1 MTQTSEVT
9 PPSPSLS
16 TTSFISSISWTKKTP
31 NELIPMLKNAYDTL
45 KDKERGLLDLRLA
58 AEIGKS
64 LLENNK
70 TLKSNYQDLLNTPYP
85 TPTNSTSLVHN
96 DMMHSQE
103 FESELNYI
111 PVNRTREA
119 LVEMLEKQNHDLSL
133 QLEESLINQ
142 DKLDRK
148 ATKKTRQLKTE
159 VDFLQSS
166 LDQATRKIQEL
177 EEFRRKKTLTK
188 EGGIDETW
196 SDQHDQCV
204 ETFIS
209 QLKQENEQLTQ
220 SKQELEK
227 NLTNSLQDLR
237 TLKQQCQ
244 QFQFTAEGHEQLKQ
258 SFEAQ
263 NLHIQELK
271 QSLEDHRL
279 LFSRLRDRGIDIP
292 STFNSSIDGESTD
305 DDDVNKYNLSSEL
318 ENAWF
323 KHQTSPVSSWSDA
336 SSIFQPFQAIYN
348 QLPNVDSALESI
360 ILKAGVVEKDAL
372 DDALSLIG
380 RLEDEYDHQK
390 FLQEKRHIYCK
401 QDYEQKLETDYD
413 SYYEDTSFDEKTDDT
428 IKSILYS
435 TWRWFRFLIVMTI
448 AIFLSLKQGPNG
460 L

>member
-1 MTQTSEVT
+1 MAS
-9 PPSPSLS
+9 
-16 TTSFISSISWTKKTP
+16 
-31 NELIPMLKNAYDTL
+31 
-45 KDKERGLLDLRLA
+45 LLDLRLA

-85 TPTNSTSLVHN
+85 TPTNSTSLVRN

-103 FESELNYI
+103 FENELNYI

-133 QLEESLINQ
+133 QLEEALISQ

-148 ATKKTRQLKTE
+148 STKKTRQLKTE
-159 VDFLQSS
+159 LDFLQSS
-166 LDQATRKIQEL
+166 LDEATQKIQEL

-188 EGGIDETW
+188 EGTDETW

-209 QLKQENEQLTQ
+209 QLKQDNEQLTQ

-227 NLTNSLQDLR
+227 NLTHSLQDLR

-244 QFQFTAEGHEQLKQ
+244 QFQFTAEAHEQLKL

-271 QSLEDHRL
+271 QSLEDNRL

-305 DDDVNKYNLSSEL
+305 DDDMSRYNLSSEL

-323 KHQTSPVSSWSDA
+323 KHQTSPVSSRSDA
-336 SSIFQPFQAIYN
+336 SSIFQPFQTIYN

-401 QDYEQKLETDYD
+401 QDYEGKLEIDYEYD
-413 SYYEDTSFDEKTDDT
+413 DTSFDEKTDESLYYEEEEENENQIYVKESPDGIIGFVKRT
-428 IKSILYS
+428 IKSILYT

-448 AIFLSLKQGPNG
+448 AIFLSLKQGPNS
-460 L
+460 LKKTRT

>member
-1 MTQTSEVT
+1 MAS
-9 PPSPSLS
+9 
-16 TTSFISSISWTKKTP
+16 
-31 NELIPMLKNAYDTL
+31 
-45 KDKERGLLDLRLA
+45 LLDLRLA

-96 DMMHSQE
+96 DMMHLQE
-103 FESELNYI
+103 FENELNYI

-159 VDFLQSS
+159 LDFLQSS
-166 LDQATRKIQEL
+166 LDQATQKIQEL
-177 EEFRRKKTLTK
+177 EEFRRKKTSTK
-188 EGGIDETW
+188 EGGTDETW
-196 SDQHDQCV
+196 PDQHDQCV

-220 SKQELEK
+220 SKQEIEK
-227 NLTNSLQDLR
+227 NLAHSLQDLR

-244 QFQFTAEGHEQLKQ
+244 QFQFTAEAHEQLKQ

-305 DDDVNKYNLSSEL
+305 DDDDMNKYNLSSEL

-323 KHQTSPVSSWSDA
+323 KHQTCPVSSSSRSDA
-336 SSIFQPFQAIYN
+336 TSIFQPFQAMYN
-348 QLPNVDSALESI
+348 QLPSVDSALESI

-390 FLQEKRHIYCK
+390 FLQEKRHIYCE
-401 QDYEQKLETDYD
+401 QDYEGKLEIDYD
-413 SYYEDTSFDEKTDDT
+413 YDDTSFDEKTDESVYYEEEEVEEDDEKQVYVNQSPDGIIGYVKST
-428 IKSILYS
+428 IKSILYT

-460 L
+460 LKKTRT